1 MFLSFSNFS
10 NFAIQ
15 RFNSIL
21 TTSYIIQI
29 LSNWEISNSTGEK
42 IKVWKFLSFS
52 NFFFWISP
60 ISSILPFNDS
70 LVYWPYPIS
79 FKYYP
84 IGKSTIQQGKKSR
97 FKIFWVFPISSILP
111 FNDSTVFWP
120 YGISFRCCQIGKSTI
135 QQGKNIKVILFL
147 MFTILPFNNSTVY
160 VIKN

>member
-1 MFLSFSNFS
+1 MFFSNFS

-29 LSNWEISNSTGEK
+29 LSNWEIFPIGKSAIEQGKK

-120 YGISFRCCQIGKSTI
+120 YGISFPCFQFGKSTI
-135 QQGKNIKVILFL
+135 QQGKNIKVILF
-147 MFTILPFNNSTVY
+147 
-160 VIKN
+160 